1 MVGDGVG
8 EGDEAVDAD
17 CTPPQPMIR
26 ARRGTL
32 KKAHRTRLKALAPHE
47 SFEREKGCPVGLRIH
62 GFLTEKP
69 LTLALWN

>member
-17 CTPPQPMIR
+17 CTPPQPTIR

-32 KKAHRTRLKALAPHE
+32 KKAYRTRLKALAPHE
-47 SFEREKGCPVGLRIH
+47 SLRESRAV
-62 GFLTEKP
+62 
-69 LTLALWN
+69 